1 MAQSALIFLVI
12 SCPCA
17 LVVSIPL
24 TFFAGIGGASAKDS
38 HKRSNHLETLAR
50 VRTVVFDKTGTLT
63 EGSFTVTAVHPEI
76 IPETALLETAALAES
91 YSDHPVAASLR
102 RAYAPAA
109 R

>member
-1 MAQSALIFLVI
+1 M
-12 SCPCA
+12 
-17 LVVSIPL
+17 VSIPL
-24 TFFAGIGGASAKDS
+24 TFFAGIGGASRKGILI
-38 HKRSNHLETLAR
+38 KGSNHLETLAR

-102 RAYAPAA
+102 RAYARAA